1 MTAVKPKVFIVD
13 DDPSVRDALK
23 VFVEWAGY
31 TVESC
36 DSAKAFLENYTPKQS
51 GCLLLDNLMPDM
63 SGLEL
68 QRALQEQNISIPI
81 IFLTAHGKVPAS
93 VKALKGGAIDFL
105 EKPFDDKVLL
115 KRIEEAIAL
124 DLKYRAEESMRAPIM
139 TRYVQLTSR
148 EQEVMNLIVNGHPN
162 KVIAKMLGVSSRTI
176 EVHRA
181 HIMKKME
188 ATSLSELIGMAV
200 KCGLFETTG

>member
-23 VFVEWAGY
+23 VFVEWVGY

-124 DLKYRAEESMRAPIM
+124 DLKYRAEEFMRAPIM